1 MSPRNSTKTKAPK
14 EPKASKAKKEKAP
27 KAPKEKKA
35 KKSKKSAD
43 FNAAP
48 RTPVAPPRKVPAD
61 VYTLTLLL
69 SFVFFFGA
77 VVMLY
82 LDLASYK

>member
-1 MSPRNSTKTKAPK
+1 MSPRNSTKTK
-14 EPKASKAKKEKAP
+14 EPKAPKAKKEKAP

-35 KKSKKSAD
+35 KKSKKGSAEFD
-43 FNAAP
+43 AAP
-48 RTPVAPPRKVPAD
+48 RKPVAPPRKVPAD

-69 SFVFFFGA
+69 SFLFFVGA